1 MVGHIRGYIIIII
14 IINMVNFAASQQQQP
29 EPPILQ
35 RLADNLRPVIGA
47 TDTVKFLDEYDFII
61 VGAGSGGSVLANRLS
76 ERSDW
81 TVLLLEA
88 GVEENALT
96 DIPLTAATAFVTR
109 YNWGYRT
116 DPSPNAC
123 LGLADGRCNWPKGRA
138 LGGSSVINFMLYQR
152 GHRRDYDEWAALG
165 AGPGWTYASVLPY
178 FLRSER
184 AQLSDHRDEAIDRQ
198 YHGTEGF
205 VSVQHAPFATELLPA
220 FLKAGRELGYNVT
233 DPNGENML
241 GFSRVQATLRSGHR
255 CSAAKAYLKP
265 ILGRKN
271 LHISMASWVTRII
284 VDATTGEASA
294 VRFVKDRRTYTIRA
308 RREVLLAAGTIGSA
322 QLLLLSGIGP
332 AEHLAELNIPLVS
345 DRPVGYN
352 MQDHT
357 GVNGLVVLV
366 NRSITIIESEMQS
379 PATVLQYVALGEGP
393 FTMPG
398 GAEGIAFVKLDN
410 STQGMLECLVLND

>member
-1 MVGHIRGYIIIII
+1 MNAHNVGIIIISI
-14 IINMVNFAASQQQQP
+14 YLLVFTEAQQQQL
-29 EPPILQ
+29 PILQ
-35 RLADNLRPVIGA
+35 RIADNLRPIIGA
-47 TDTVKFLDEYDFII
+47 TDTTDFLDEYDFII

-76 ERSDW
+76 ERTDW

-96 DIPLTAATAFVTR
+96 DVPLTAATAFVTR

-116 DPSPNAC
+116 DPTPNAC

-138 LGGSSVINFMLYQR
+138 LGGTSVINFMLYQR

-178 FLRSER
+178 FRRSER
-184 AQLSDHRDEAIDRQ
+184 AQLGVGLDRR
-198 YHGTEGF
+198 YRGTDGL
-205 VSVQHAPFATELLPA
+205 VSVQHAPYTSELLPA
-220 FLKAGRELGYNVT
+220 FLQAGRELGYNVS
-233 DPNGENML
+233 DPNGEHML
-241 GFSRVQATLRSGHR
+241 GFSQVQATLRAGHR

-265 ILGRKN
+265 ILHRKN

-284 VDATTGEASA
+284 IDPRTRAASA
-294 VRFVKDRRTYTIRA
+294 VRFVKNRRTYTIRA

-322 QLLLLSGIGP
+322 QLLMLSGVGP
-332 AEHLAELNIPLVS
+332 AEHLAELNITLVA
-345 DRPVGYN
+345 DRPVGHN
-352 MQDHT
+352 LQDHT

-366 NRSITIIESEMQS
+366 NRSITIIESEVQS
-379 PATVLQYVALGEGP
+379 PTTVLQYVALGEGP

-398 GAEGIAFVKLDN
+398 GAEGVAFMKLEN
-410 STQGMLECLVLND
+410 STLGMILHLLHFIYSGF